1 MVFCIALIL
10 QCCTSD
16 YTENL
21 GGGYF
26 FRNEG
31 GDLKDILSK
40 EPKGGEVPSTVIAFD
55 YDKNFIIAKQ
65 RPKLPQDILYEK
77 NYNYELGATQSAPEL
92 SQDVKALQN
101 DKRFVPNASF
111 IILYRIKSQ
120 IEPAEYDYS
129 HEYRP

>member
-1 MVFCIALIL
+1 MVFCVALIL

-40 EPKGGEVPSTVIAFD
+40 EPKGGEIPSTVIAFD

-77 NYNYELGATQSAPEL
+77 NYNYELGADTTYFWLIIKESHLVLGPLKEKEFREVRERYEIPESL
-92 SQDVKALQN
+92 KL
-101 DKRFVPNASF
+101 K
-111 IILYRIKSQ
+111 
-120 IEPAEYDYS
+120 
-129 HEYRP
+129 

>member
-1 MVFCIALIL
+1 MIFCVALIL

-31 GDLKDILSK
+31 GDIKDILCK
-40 EPKGGEVPSTVIAFD
+40 KPKGGEIPSTVIAFD

-77 NYNYELGATQSAPEL
+77 NYNYELGVDTTYFWLIIKKSHLVLGPLNEKEFREVRERYEIPESL
-92 SQDVKALQN
+92 KF
-101 DKRFVPNASF
+101 K
-111 IILYRIKSQ
+111 
-120 IEPAEYDYS
+120 
-129 HEYRP
+129 

>member
-1 MVFCIALIL
+1 MIFCVALIL

-31 GDLKDILSK
+31 GVIKDILCK
-40 EPKGGEVPSTVIAFD
+40 EPKGGEIPSTVIAFD

-65 RPKLPQDILYEK
+65 RPKLSQDILYEK
-77 NYNYELGATQSAPEL
+77 NYNYELGVDTTYFWLIIKKSHLVLGPLNEKEFREVRERYEIPESL
-92 SQDVKALQN
+92 KF
-101 DKRFVPNASF
+101 K
-111 IILYRIKSQ
+111 
-120 IEPAEYDYS
+120 
-129 HEYRP
+129 

>member
-1 MVFCIALIL
+1 MKANKWYMVFCVALIL

-40 EPKGGEVPSTVIAFD
+40 DPKGGEIPSTVIAFD

-77 NYNYELGATQSAPEL
+77 NYNYELGADTTYFWLIIKKSRLVLGPLKEKEFRKVRERYEIPESL
-92 SQDVKALQN
+92 KF
-101 DKRFVPNASF
+101 K
-111 IILYRIKSQ
+111 
-120 IEPAEYDYS
+120 
-129 HEYRP
+129 

>member
-1 MVFCIALIL
+1 MKAYKWYMVFCVALIL

-40 EPKGGEVPSTVIAFD
+40 EPKGGEIPSTVIAFD

-77 NYNYELGATQSAPEL
+77 NYNYELGADTTYFWLIIKKSHLVLGPLKEKEFREVRERYEIPESL
-92 SQDVKALQN
+92 KF
-101 DKRFVPNASF
+101 K
-111 IILYRIKSQ
+111 
-120 IEPAEYDYS
+120 
-129 HEYRP
+129 

>member
-1 MVFCIALIL
+1 MIFSVALIL

-31 GDLKDILSK
+31 GDLKDIHSK
-40 EPKGGEVPSTVIAFD
+40 EPKGGEIPPTVIAFD

-77 NYNYELGATQSAPEL
+77 NYNYELGVDTTYFWLIIKKSHLVLGPLNENEFREVRERYQIPESL
-92 SQDVKALQN
+92 KF
-101 DKRFVPNASF
+101 K
-111 IILYRIKSQ
+111 
-120 IEPAEYDYS
+120 
-129 HEYRP
+129 

>member
-1 MVFCIALIL
+1 ML

-31 GDLKDILSK
+31 GDLKDILCE
-40 EPKGGEVPSTVIAFD
+40 EPKGGEIPSTVIAYD
-55 YDKNFIIAKQ
+55 YDQNFLIALQ

-77 NYNYELGATQSAPEL
+77 KYTSKSGADTTYYWLIVKKNHLVFGPLMENEFIEARKRYNIPESL
-92 SQDVKALQN
+92 N
-101 DKRFVPNASF
+101 FN
-111 IILYRIKSQ
+111 
-120 IEPAEYDYS
+120 
-129 HEYRP
+129 